1 MTESN
6 KNIFVLDN
14 DNKNNS
20 NSAVEKWQQYLQR
33 MLLVTAS

>member
-20 NSAVEKWQQYLQR
+20 NSTEKWQQYLQR